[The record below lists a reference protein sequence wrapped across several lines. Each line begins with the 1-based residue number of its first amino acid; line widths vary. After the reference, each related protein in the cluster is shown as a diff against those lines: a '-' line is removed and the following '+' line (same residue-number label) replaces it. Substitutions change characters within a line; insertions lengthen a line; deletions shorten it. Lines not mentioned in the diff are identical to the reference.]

1 MMRKLEWWHLDLR
14 GGKKFT
20 ADDDAIDISI
30 DNGRRSDGWLIYL
43 LQVLGFNLL
52 FFQRKKDRRRRRRRR
67 RRSCFFCWC
76 RDIGE
81 KPASANKERK
91 RGRWKEICGKKLSK
105 PTKSLFWSFAG
116 NRFFV
121 TGKLRDKFNVV
132 FFDTISVFLPIS
144 QRQNL
149 TRIPVTLLGFRD
161 LGSWKS

>member
-81 KPASANKERK
+81 KPASANKE
-91 RGRWKEICGKKLSK
+91 KERERDEKKFVEKNYRNRPKASFGLLLEIGFLS
-105 PTKSLFWSFAG
+105 PGNWETNSMSSFS
-116 NRFFV
+116 
-121 TGKLRDKFNVV
+121 TQ
-132 FFDTISVFLPIS
+132 SVFSYQSPKG
-144 QRQNL
+144 
-149 TRIPVTLLGFRD
+149 RI
-161 LGSWKS
+161 

>member
-1 MMRKLEWWHLDLR
+1 MMASWSSR
-14 GGKKFT
+14 GKKFT

-67 RRSCFFCWC
+67 RRSCCCFFLLMP
-76 RDIGE
+76 RYR
-81 KPASANKERK
+81 RK
-91 RGRWKEICGKKLSK
+91 TGVSEQREIERWKEICGKKLSK

-132 FFDTISVFLPIS
+132 FFDAISVFLPIS